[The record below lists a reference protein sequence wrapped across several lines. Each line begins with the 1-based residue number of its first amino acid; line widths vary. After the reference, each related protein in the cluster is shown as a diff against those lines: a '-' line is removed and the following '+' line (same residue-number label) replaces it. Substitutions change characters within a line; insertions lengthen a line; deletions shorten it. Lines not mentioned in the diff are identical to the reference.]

1 MSGRSVSTV
10 TGLFLAVSLATSA
23 TAGPLPSKAEARGD
37 DLARVQSV
45 LDREEVAE
53 TLAANGLTRDE
64 VDTRLAQ
71 LSDQDVAMLA
81 ANVDQV
87 QAAGEV
93 PQYIW
98 ILLAVLIGVTILATV
113 F

>member
-1 MSGRSVSTV
+1 MSRRSVLTV
-10 TGLFLAVSLATSA
+10 VALLAVLAGPL
-23 TAGPLPSKAEARGD
+23 TAGPIPSRAESRAE
-37 DLARVQSV
+37 DLARVRSA
-45 LDREEVAE
+45 LDRAEVAR
-53 TLAANGLTRDE
+53 TLEDAGLTRVE
-64 VDTRLAQ
+64 VEQRLAR
-71 LSDQDVAMLA
+71 LSAEDLATLA

-98 ILLAVLIGVTILATV
+98 ILLAILIGVTILATV